1 MIHIRITNLKYMKKA
16 SLYLLIFLASCTS
29 TKEAAKDVVN
39 ATLTPKEKIQ
49 TFQKELSEKYSNPT
63 TSPLREGA
71 ADFKGHEF
79 YPIDLKY
86 RVEAKLTRYKE
97 EPFFKMPTSGP
108 KTPEYRKYGLLQF
121 EIAGRAYELTIF
133 QNLSSMRNPLYRDY
147 LFLPFTDLTN
157 GEKTYGGGRYID
169 IRIPKGETMIIDFN
183 QAYNP
188 YCAYTTGYSCP
199 IPPEENHLDLAV
211 EAGIMLKK

>member
-1 MIHIRITNLKYMKKA
+1 MKNI
-16 SLYLLIFLASCTS
+16 SLYLLLFLVSCTS
-29 TKEAAKDVVN
+29 TKEVAKDLSN
-39 ATLTPKEKIQ
+39 TTLSPIEKIQ
-49 TFQKELSEKYSNPT
+49 TFQKDLSEKYSNPV
-63 TSPLREGA
+63 TSPLKEA
-71 ADFKGHEF
+71 ALDFKGHEF
-79 YPIDLKY
+79 FPIDLKY

-97 EPFFKMPTSGP
+97 EPFFEMPTSGP
-108 KTPEYRKYGLLQF
+108 KTPQYRKYGLLKF
-121 EIAGRAYELTIF
+121 EIDDKAYELTIL
-133 QNLSSMRNPLYRDY
+133 QNQASMRNPLYRDY

-157 GEKTYGGGRYID
+157 GENTYGGGRYID

-199 IPPEENHLDLAV
+199 IPPEENHLNLAV